1 MEKQVLKL
9 LVIEDDRQ
17 DFILLKGFLNQSQ
30 RSSYVITHTQHFKEA
45 IDLMLVEEFDL
56 ILLDYFLD
64 GHTGI
69 DLLKHA
75 KIVGLDTPV
84 VVLTGNSNAEL
95 DDTLMQLG
103 AADYIPKDEIS
114 AGLLERSI
122 RHAVERKQV
131 ERQIAEMLKRDP
143 LTGLGNRMLFEEHTK
158 LAIAR
163 AERNNTQFA
172 IFFMDLDRFNSVNNS
187 LGHHVGDLLLT
198 VVGYRL
204 LNSVRKSDVVARIGG
219 DEFTLLLE
227 NVQDTDCVATLAEKV
242 LKEVMLPAQL
252 GAISLDVSASMGIAM
267 YPKHGTDVTTLM
279 QKADMALYECK
290 KNPLE
295 QYIFFTD
302 ALQQKLKHTIS
313 LEKAIR
319 LGIQNNEFELYYQ
332 PQINLKTG
340 KLSGV
345 EALIRW
351 PQEDG
356 TMRMPD
362 EFIPAANQMGL
373 IVPLGEWVIDNV
385 CQQLVKWLA
394 HESCP
399 VVSFN
404 VSPRQLQAPSFKP
417 YLLAAVKRYNIPA
430 GMLEMELTEDAFIDT
445 GVANACLLQEIRHAG
460 IRISIDDFG
469 TGYSSMRYLKS
480 MPINSIKIDRSFVS
494 GSPGQHLSDPTI
506 TQAIIFLS
514 KGLSLDVVA
523 EGIETQEQWDD
534 LVDYGCHTGQ
544 GYFLNRPMRVQELER
559 VFFQPS

>member
-1 MEKQVLKL
+1 MEKQTLKL

-17 DFILLKGFLNQSQ
+17 DFILLKGFLNKSQ
-30 RSSYVITHTQHFKEA
+30 RSSYLITHTQHFKEA

-84 VVLTGNSNAEL
+84 VVLTGSSNAEL

-103 AADYIPKDEIS
+103 AADFIPKDEIS

-122 RHAVERKQV
+122 RHAVDRKQV

-172 IFFMDLDRFNSVNNS
+172 IFFMDLDRFNSVNNT
-187 LGHHVGDLLLT
+187 LGHHIGDMLLT

-204 LNSVRKSDVVARIGG
+204 LHSVRKSDVVARIGG

-242 LKEVMLPAQL
+242 LKEVMQSAQL

-340 KLSGV
+340 NLSGV

-356 TMRMPD
+356 SMRMPD

-404 VSPRQLQAPSFKP
+404 VSPRQLQAPSFKT

-523 EGIETQEQWDD
+523 EGIETQEQRDD
-534 LVDYGCHTGQ
+534 LVGYGCHTGQ